1 VFLVDAPTMPTRRV
15 SRGGLTGQLSINDE
29 LLNQLLQGGKA
40 ASKSFSVRQFA
51 EMFEEHTGSG
61 GPAVGTAAA
70 QKVPSASEALGTA
83 GASEPGRSRSRRGS
97 ANPTTSS
104 GSGKTS
110 EEIWKNIQLTGA
122 ESLQGPPSILSTP
135 QGSGALGSGG
145 GGLGLGGMGT
155 LTGRLSIPTGSML
168 FPQKSI
174 DRLVEQHGAGAGG
187 KTVNRPA
194 SEWMDMMMATLPSGV
209 PKGMQPTPSARFALE
224 TAAAEIASGVDTNG
238 ARAKTKRGPSN
249 LGGGATGKSAVV
261 TGTASGKKR
270 GRQVEDKPVFT
281 PLPPKKKGRK
291 KKGEVD
297 TETEEE
303 KAQRAEER
311 QRKNRESAAR
321 SHKRKAELA
330 GDLENRV
337 SQAERRA
344 LVAEKEVAKLK
355 AEIAV
360 LKKRK

>member
-1 VFLVDAPTMPTRRV
+1 MPTRRV

-224 TAAAEIASGVDTNG
+224 TAAAEASSKL
-238 ARAKTKRGPSN
+238 AA
-249 LGGGATGKSAVV
+249 ATRMLKSASIEAAKSFEISENLLSRARKAAAHARVV
-261 TGTASGKKR
+261 EKEAA
-270 GRQVEDKPVFT
+270 VA
-281 PLPPKKKGRK
+281 
-291 KKGEVD
+291 
-297 TETEEE
+297 ETE
-303 KAQRAEER
+303 AIDSRAEEF
-311 QRKNRESAAR
+311 AAR
-321 SHKRKAELA
+321 AMVAR
-330 GDLENRV
+330 
-337 SQAERRA
+337 
-344 LVAEKEVAKLK
+344 LVLNADHAEKECDDYDK
-355 AEIAV
+355 
-360 LKKRK
+360 